1 MMKKAKLVSV
11 KLPYIP
17 QGGTRSIHDGR
28 RGPTYL
34 FGLKICILC
43 IFFLVKRSVMYFLGL
58 KNVLVF
64 LGQSSSDFFV

>member
-28 RGPTYL
+28 RGLTYL
-34 FGLKICILC
+34 FELKICILH
-43 IFFLVKRSVMYFLGL
+43 IFFWSKDLSCTFLGL

-64 LGQSSSDFFV
+64 LGQCSSNFFV